1 MPLNTLYFVLSI
13 PPFTCMSFQICS
25 GRNDI
30 EVDGRKI
37 SGSAFKHASG
47 HSMHHGTLLA
57 SVNMGVMSSVL
68 TPNSLKLQSKGVAS
82 VAARVVNLAEL
93 NPLVDHQALTSALI
107 HSFQQNFFCS
117 SSAITCLDQ
126 SAMMSISE
134 VAIEAQ
140 KLQVGMYF
148 SNFSDS
154 LSALCHRNVSGCMD
168 RHPSSHRST
177 KSGLIGALS
186 RSVTQ
191 NLCEL

>member
-1 MPLNTLYFVLSI
+1 MPLNTLYFVISI
-13 PPFTCMSFQICS
+13 PPFTCMSFQMCS

-148 SNFSDS
+148 SNFYDS
-154 LSALCHRNVSGCMD
+154 LIATL
-168 RHPSSHRST
+168 P
-177 KSGLIGALS
+177 
-186 RSVTQ
+186 
-191 NLCEL
+191 